1 MQPFDYTSPATV
13 DEAIRLL
20 GQNGHAHDRG
30 MRPLTGVQPFAGGTD
45 LLTLM
50 KADIAAP
57 SHLVNLKRLTE
68 LPSGIED
75 TSQGVT
81 LGTLTTLTEIET
93 HPVIK
98 QRYPLLAQAAAV
110 AATPQLRNM
119 ATLGGNLLQRPRCW
133 YFRSHLLPC
142 WLKGG
147 AACPAH
153 DGQNQFHALF
163 GGGPCY
169 AVHPSDLAPALLAL
183 DAQVQLRGSGGIRT
197 IPLAEFFS
205 LPREHRRNET
215 EIGGDELLLSVRLPP
230 LAAGT
235 DTLYLK
241 AMDRK
246 VWAFA
251 LVAVAAALRL
261 EGRRVADARLVLG
274 GVAPNPR
281 RASAGERELL
291 GAEVS
296 AELFAR
302 AAEAALSGAEPLQH
316 NAYKVSLA
324 KALIRQALTTLARD
338 GVAGIC

>member
-1 MQPFDYTSPATV
+1 MRPFEYMSPATV
-13 DEAIRLL
+13 DEAIALI
-20 GQNGHAHDRG
+20 GQNGHDRDRG
-30 MRPLTGVQPFAGGTD
+30 LRSLAGVQPLAGGTD

-57 SHLVNLKRLTE
+57 SRLLNIKSLTG

-75 TSQGVT
+75 TSQG
-81 LGTLTTLTEIET
+81 LSIGALAALTEIET
-93 HPVIK
+93 HPVIR

-133 YFRSHLLPC
+133 YFRNRRLDC

-147 AACPAH
+147 EECPAY
-153 DGQNQFHALF
+153 GGENQFHALF
-163 GGGPCY
+163 GGGPCH

-183 DAQVQLRGSGGIRT
+183 DAQVRLQGSGGARSL
-197 IPLAEFFS
+197 PLAEFFS
-205 LPREHRRNET
+205 LPTEDRRHET
-215 EIGGDELLLSVRLPP
+215 RIERDELLLSVSLPP
-230 LAAGT
+230 LPEGSRST
-235 DTLYLK
+235 YVK

-251 LVAVAAALRL
+251 LVAVAAAVRL
-261 EGRRVADARLVLG
+261 DGRRIADARLVLG
-274 GVAPNPR
+274 GVAPIPWR
-281 RASAGERELL
+281 VPAAEQVLV

-302 AAEAALSGAEPLQH
+302 AAEIALSGAEPLRH
-316 NAYKVSLA
+316 NAYKVPLVNT
-324 KALIRQALTTLARD
+324 LIRRALTA
-338 GVAGIC
+338 VAEN